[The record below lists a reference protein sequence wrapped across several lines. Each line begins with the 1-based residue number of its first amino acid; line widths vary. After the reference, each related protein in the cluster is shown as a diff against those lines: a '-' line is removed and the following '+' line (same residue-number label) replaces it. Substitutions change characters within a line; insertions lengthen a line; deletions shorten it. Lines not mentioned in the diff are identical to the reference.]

1 MGSDAIKKS
10 ARFQFGRNTQN
21 LPALF
26 RSLLLFIL
34 TLILI
39 TVFLVQETAE
49 GNRSTLRRAHE
60 IINRTIPKWEMDTAR
75 EELPRQC
82 FSMLE
87 HLNQCQSSKET
98 IVFGCHRKWCPSS
111 YGHCEEV
118 NGIGDRTQRML
129 SMVTDALNKCIR
141 VEFDYPQTRNGI
153 DLRFPTS
160 LEYRDP
166 WGLIA
171 EAFHFRSY
179 DVSDEGNVDV
189 DSWGKLHESNKVHRT
204 FAHFT
209 PTGYLWHKYDP
220 CLYHI
225 LFRTTVDLHTELA
238 YYEDLYRLKEGSTI
252 GIHFRTGDLTAFGVK
267 NKDIRA
273 QGESLESSYNKMVSC
288 AETLA
293 TKLNLNRG
301 SSGKFNFFLATD
313 NQHVRDM
320 ANNDKKYDIH
330 MTEEKPEAY
339 LVSNGDRTAYLDL
352 YLLSKTRGLSVNVL
366 PAKYD
371 GPAERVSTFARLAWN
386 IGFMN
391 NDQLHECE
399 IG

>member
-10 ARFQFGRNTQN
+10 LKAHFRTPTQN
-21 LPALF
+21 LSLY
-26 RSLLLFIL
+26 RSVLLFLL
-34 TLILI
+34 TLVII
-39 TVFLVQETAE
+39 IVFLFQETAQ
-49 GNRSTLRRAHE
+49 GKRPKLRRAHE

-75 EELPRQC
+75 EDLPRQC
-82 FSMLE
+82 FSLLE
-87 HLNQCQSSKET
+87 QLNQCQSSKET
-98 IVFGCHRKWCPSS
+98 IIFACHRKWCSSS

-129 SMVTDALNKCIR
+129 SMVTDAIDKCTR

-166 WGLIA
+166 WGLIS
-171 EAFHFRSY
+171 EFFHFRSY
-179 DVSDEGNVDV
+179 DVSDHFVNV
-189 DSWGKLHESNKVHRT
+189 DSWGKLGESNQVHRT

-209 PTGYLWHKYDP
+209 PMGYKWHHYDP

-225 LFRTTVDLHTELA
+225 LFRKTDDLNTELA
-238 YYEDLYRLKEGSTI
+238 YYEDLFRLKEGNTV

-267 NKDIRA
+267 NNDIRA
-273 QGESLESSYNKMVSC
+273 QGESLESSYNKMVAC
-288 AETLA
+288 AEKLA
-293 TKLNLNRG
+293 ENLNLSRG
-301 SSGKFNFFLATD
+301 SFNKLNFFLATD
-313 NQHVRDM
+313 NQHVKDM
-320 ANNDKKYDIH
+320 ANNDKRYDIH
-330 MTEEKPEAY
+330 MTEETPSSY
-339 LVSNGDRTAYLDL
+339 LMSNGDKTAYLDL
-352 YLLSKTRGLSVNVL
+352 YLLSKTKGLSVNVL

-391 NDQLHECE
+391 NEQLHECE